1 MVRKFASLL
10 LVFTLALA
18 PAAQADEALLVAAD
32 QRPEAEAGPAARE
45 DATVQALYLRSG
57 RYTFSVDVRNRSYK
71 WVNHARGNVWVSGD
85 RYARLS
91 ISADGYRDAQV
102 NVSIDPNR
110 TNYNVR
116 VTLEDPQVW
125 LDVTDIQRN
134 PLQHYSREDNFMVWG
149 DEYRFTSKISAEGF
163 TRFDAYDVEMRVNGL
178 FPFAERIRVRDLGS
192 QREIEVT
199 VKRRRM
205 NSFSN
210 RMEIRVRSD
219 ASFGDAPA
227 ATEEPRPT
235 DAHSRYRNQAF
246 RELHRVPEA

>member
-199 VKRRRM
+199 LKRRDLRH
-205 NSFSN
+205 FSN
-210 RMEIRVRSD
+210 RVLLMVPSD
-219 ASFGDAPA
+219 AQLPA
-227 ATEEPRPT
+227 EGVALAGARPET
-235 DAHSRYRNQAF
+235 QRQRFQVRAF
-246 RELHRVPEA
+246 RQQQGE